1 MKTGVEL
8 KNESLSSTFFRLN
21 VYGILPGHA
30 LVLLLQKILDYDTV
44 ICRGDRVFSI
54 LLSNSNLKSEVWL
67 MSLALYSD
75 NIDEYMKKD
84 DIVNFENENITQLAD
99 SLFADSD
106 SEVEYIKKA
115 YEFVRDNIS
124 HSADVNEDILICSAS
139 EVLAAGHGI
148 CFAKSHLLAAL
159 LRCKSIPS
167 GFCYQKLIL
176 DDETAPVLVYHG
188 LNAVYIKECKTW
200 IRLDARGNKEGVNA
214 QFSLDREQLAFPVR
228 TEKGEEDGFVI
239 YPDPD
244 IKILE
249 KFKNNKT
256 RTELWDD
263 LPTELG
269 YIS

>member
-1 MKTGVEL
+1 M
-8 KNESLSSTFFRLN
+8 SLS
-21 VYGILPGHA
+21 
-30 LVLLLQKILDYDTV
+30 
-44 ICRGDRVFSI
+44 
-54 LLSNSNLKSEVWL
+54 
-67 MSLALYSD
+67 LYTD
-75 NIDEYMKKD
+75 NMDEYLKKD
-84 DIVNFENENITQLAD
+84 DVVNYENVNIIQLVD
-99 SLFADSD
+99 SLWSNADSD
-106 SEVEYIKKA
+106 VEYIKKA

-124 HSADVNEDILICSAS
+124 HSADINEDMLTCSAS
-139 EVLAAGHGI
+139 EVLAEGHGI

-159 LRCKSIPS
+159 LRCKSIPT

-176 DDETAPVLVYHG
+176 DDETAPILIYHG
-188 LNAVYIKECKTW
+188 LNGVYIKEYKMW
-200 IRLDARGNKEGVNA
+200 IRLDARGNKEGVDA
-214 QFSLDREQLAFPVR
+214 QFSLESEQLAFPIR
-228 TEKGEEDGFVI
+228 AEKGEEDGVVI